1 MKQRISQLFPVI
13 ALLVMTAAVY
23 HVPIVQGG
31 LIYGQDTVQQGYPL
45 CKFKEMCLR
54 DGTLSLWNPHM
65 MSGLPQFASAPFYP
79 TDSLVYFI
87 DAADSVTWRYISH
100 TFLAALFMFLFL
112 RHLKVSRMSSLLGG
126 VAFGFSGFFIT
137 KLYGGHGGA
146 FNSGI
151 WIPLVFLFLD
161 RIITRSRLRDAL
173 GLGIVVGFQILGE
186 HAQYVYYTMLA
197 CVGFALWRLW
207 PVLRARQGRRIVRTT
222 ALTCA
227 AIVMAFALSAAYL
240 LPMMEIT
247 KLSSRSGGTGFE
259 YATSLSLPP
268 LYALS
273 AFAANIWGSPARH
286 NSVFG
291 AAYWDGA
298 LYIGLAPLLLALYAA
313 FASRST
319 YARFFRLLAL
329 VSFVLALGNYT
340 PVYKLIYHFPG
351 FSMMR
356 APSKILFIYTFAAAA
371 LSAFGLELLRD
382 RAGNLKAFPKIVAAA
397 AVGGVL
403 VTSGF
408 VAFKPVIV
416 SQARQM
422 IIKVHHAPAEALAKL
437 DGLYATQLQSLIL
450 MAACAVVLAVL
461 VWMLAYGRVK
471 TRVSSAGIVALAMI
485 ELTIVSVGL
494 IDVVEPSSIT
504 SFNSKQVAYLQ
515 EDQSYFRILPVEE
528 STFAFSQGVLTG
540 LHSVNGYYPIN
551 LRNYA
556 ELESAIDDEP
566 LSVDVSAEIS
576 NYRSPLLNLLNVKY
590 VLTHQVIRDSDLKLV
605 LADDI
610 NIYWNPNALPRAL
623 IVHGT
628 RPVPTPEDALREIQK
643 PDFDARETVVLSG
656 SAPNRPP
663 QPAQEG
669 EFARI
674 ISYRPL
680 ELVVDANLSE
690 QGYLLLS
697 EKYYPA
703 WKAHVNGQ
711 PADMLT
717 ANYLFRA
724 VELPAGR
731 HTVRFAFE
739 STGRLI
745 GEKLTYSAFV
755 VILLLFAYLAS
766 EQLRRMK
773 RAEKGLGAAAKATA
787 KTSP

>member
-1 MKQRISQLFPVI
+1 MKQRIIQFVPVI

-23 HVPIVQGG
+23 HVPIVQRG
-31 LIYGQDTVQQGYPL
+31 LIYGQDTIQQGYPL

-54 DGTLSLWNPHM
+54 DGTLPLWNPHM

-79 TDSLVYFI
+79 TDPLVYFM

-112 RHLKVSRMSSLLGG
+112 RHLKVSRTSALLGG
-126 VAFGFSGFFIT
+126 VAFGFSGFFIA
-137 KLYGGHGGA
+137 KVYGGHGGA

-151 WIPLVFLFLD
+151 WIPLIFLFLD
-161 RIITRSRLRDAL
+161 RIITRTRFRDAL
-173 GLGIVVGFQILGE
+173 GLGIVFGFQILGE
-186 HAQYVYYTMLA
+186 HAQYVYYTVLA
-197 CVGFALWRLW
+197 CTGFALWRLW
-207 PVLRARQGRRIVRTT
+207 PVLRARQVSRVFRTA
-222 ALTCA
+222 ALACA
-227 AIVMAFALSAAYL
+227 AGIMAFALSAAYL

-247 KLSSRSGGTGFE
+247 KLSSRSGGTGFD

-291 AAYWDGA
+291 AVYWDGA
-298 LYIGLAPLLLALYAA
+298 LYIGLAPLILALYAA

-329 VSFVLALGNYT
+329 ASFILALGNYT
-340 PVYKLIYHFPG
+340 PIYQLIYHFPG

-356 APSKILFIYTFAAAA
+356 APSKILFIYTFATAVLA
-371 LSAFGLELLRD
+371 AFGLELLRA
-382 RAGNLKAFPKIVAAA
+382 RAGDLRAFPKIVTAA

-403 VTSGF
+403 VTTGF
-408 VAFKPVIV
+408 VAFKPVII
-416 SQARQM
+416 SQAQQM
-422 IIKVHHAPAEALAKL
+422 ILKLHHTPVEALGKL

-450 MAACAVVLAVL
+450 MSACFIVLAVL
-461 VWMLAYGRVK
+461 VWMLAYNRVK
-471 TRVSSAGIVALAMI
+471 TRVASAGIVALAMI
-485 ELTIVSVGL
+485 ELAIVSVGL

-504 SFNSKQVAYLQ
+504 TFNSKQVAYLQ
-515 EDQSYFRILPVEE
+515 EDKSHFRFLPVEE

-556 ELESAIDDEP
+556 EFESAMDNEP

-576 NYRSPLLNLLNVKY
+576 NYKSPLLNLLNVKY
-590 VLTHQVIRDSDLKLV
+590 VLTRQVIQNSDLKLV

-610 NIYWNPNALPRAL
+610 NIYWNPEALPRAL

-628 RPVPTPEDALREIQK
+628 RPVATPEHALPEIQK
-643 PDFDARETVVLSG
+643 SDFNASETVVLSG
-656 SAPNRPP
+656 NAPQRPP
-663 QPAQEG
+663 QAAQEG

-690 QGYLLLS
+690 QGYLLMS
-697 EKYYPA
+697 EKQYPA
-703 WKAHVNGQ
+703 WKAYINEQ
-711 PADMLT
+711 PADILT
-717 ANYLFRA
+717 ANFLFRA
-724 VELPAGR
+724 VELPTGR

-739 STGRLI
+739 SSGRLI

-755 VILLLFAYLAS
+755 IIFLLFAYLAF
-766 EQLRRMK
+766 EQLRRM
-773 RAEKGLGAAAKATA
+773 RRVEKHSHTATKKKA